1 MNDLWGFLDQQPNL
15 RKTIYEKAQQGYT
28 VDGFIDD
35 DLHFVKVNDLNLNLK
50 RYKIYIIVSNYQSSM
65 VFYAKS

>member
-50 RYKIYIIVSNYQSSM
+50 R
-65 VFYAKS
+65 